1 VNFTPVILTKNEEL
15 NIDKCIKNLTWSKQI
30 IIIDSYSSDKTI
42 PIALKYKKNVKIL
55 RCKKSE
61 TYVSKI
67 NLVLKYY
74 PSKWILLLDADYEL
88 EKKTKIFLR
97 FFKPNN
103 FYSAYSFKIK
113 NILDSKILDAELYPS
128 KALLF
133 NSKLV
138 NFTQDGHKE
147 KIIIKGKIRFLNLNI
162 FHSDKKKF
170 NVWFTN
176 QIKYSKDEVN
186 KIFKKSFL
194 QRDFKSKIRS
204 IPFTMNIALVFYLL
218 LYKKVLKF
226 GIPGMKYFLQRQLYE
241 FILALIYIYN
251 FFSKK
256 IK

>member
-1 VNFTPVILTKNEEL
+1 MNFTPVILTKNEEL
-15 NIDKCIKNLTWSKQI
+15 NIEKCIKNLTWSKQI

-42 PIALKYKKNVKIL
+42 PIALKYKNVKIL

-74 PSKWILLLDADYEL
+74 PSKWLLLLDADYEL
-88 EKKTKIFLR
+88 EKKTKIFLK

-113 NILDSKILDAELYPS
+113 NILNDKVLDTELYPS

-133 NSKLV
+133 NSKLI

-147 KIIIKGKIRFLNLNI
+147 KVVIKGKIKFLNLNI

-170 NVWFTN
+170 SVWFKN

-194 QRDFKSKIRS
+194 QRDFKNKIRS
-204 IPFTMNIALVFYLL
+204 IPFSMNIALIFYHLFYIKIL
-218 LYKKVLKF
+218 RF
-226 GIPGMKYFLQRQLYE
+226 GIPGIKYFFQRQLYE
-241 FILALIYIYN
+241 FILALVYIYN
-251 FFSKK
+251 FFLKK